1 MDDARGRLKAK
12 LREKRDLRAKG
23 GPNDRPREA
32 QRDTAHDAQ
41 EMRRL
46 WEAVATA
53 MNRSREVTDSGERDD
68 EDEEEGLPPS

>member
-12 LREKRDLRAKG
+12 LREKRDLRARG
-23 GPNDRPREA
+23 GPTDRTREA
-32 QRDTAHDAQ
+32 QKDTAHEAQ

-68 EDEEEGLPPS
+68 EDEDEGLPPS